1 MRTATE
7 ITIDVCMMQVAP
19 GLYRL
24 TKVVDGADYRDEST
38 GRGVLSIGRNRE
50 NGEILAALD
59 ERFLGNSR
67 FECLW
72 LR

>member
-1 MRTATE
+1 MKTANE

-24 TKVVDGADYRDEST
+24 AKVVDGADYRDELT
-38 GRGVLSIGRNRE
+38 GRGVLSIGRNKR

-59 ERFLGNSR
+59 ERFVGNR
-67 FECLW
+67 DFECLW